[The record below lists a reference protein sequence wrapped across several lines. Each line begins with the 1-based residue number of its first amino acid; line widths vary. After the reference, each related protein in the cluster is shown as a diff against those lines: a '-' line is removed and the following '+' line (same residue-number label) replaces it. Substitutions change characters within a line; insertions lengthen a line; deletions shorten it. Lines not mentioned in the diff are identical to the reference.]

1 MKLSQLGERN
11 IIKVFAEIFG
21 DCAAAEVGIGD
32 DAAVIRADEA
42 LIVVSA
48 DMIRETTHIPREM
61 TPEQAGS
68 YAVNVNLSD
77 LAAMGAKPLAMLFSF
92 GLPGDKDETYVKRL
106 AQGIKEACDAH
117 EVCVIGGDTKEHSE
131 VVISGFALGVA
142 EAGRYLTRSGAKV
155 GELLCVTGSLG
166 AAAAG
171 FYCLTRDIEHP
182 NREDFLKAALEPR
195 ARVKEGLALAGSAS
209 ACMDVSD
216 GLAFSLHELA
226 RKSGVG
232 FEVYEELLPR
242 PEAVKEIAALA
253 SVDEREVL
261 FHKGGD
267 FELLFTVSEEAFPA
281 LQEEFKKRKLAP
293 ISMIG
298 RIINEGSWLITEKG
312 EKVKLPARGYEAFK
326 GGF

>member
-11 IIKVFAEIFG
+11 IIEVFAEIFG
-21 DCAAAEVGIGD
+21 DCAAVEVGIGD
-32 DAAVIRADEA
+32 DAAVIRAGEA
-42 LIVVSA
+42 LIVVST
-48 DMIRETTHIPREM
+48 DIIRETTHIPREM

-92 GLPGDKDETYVKRL
+92 GLPGDRDESYVRRL
-106 AQGIKEACDAH
+106 ARGIKHACDAH

-142 EAGRYLTRSGAKV
+142 RAGGYLTRRGAKA
-155 GELLCVTGSLG
+155 GDLLCVTGSIG

-182 NREDFLKAALEPR
+182 NREDFLRAALEPR
-195 ARVKEGLALAGSAS
+195 ARVKEGLVLAGRAS
-209 ACMDVSD
+209 ACIDVSD
-216 GLAFSLHELA
+216 GLAWSLHELA

-232 FEVYEELLPR
+232 FEVYEERLPC
-242 PEAVKEIAALA
+242 PEGVKEVAALA
-253 SVDEREVL
+253 GVDEREVV

-267 FELLFTVSEEAFPA
+267 FELLFTVSEEMLPE
-281 LQEEFKKRKLAP
+281 LQEEFKKRSLAP
-293 ISMIG
+293 VTQIG
-298 RIINEGSWLITEKG
+298 RIIEKGSWLITG
-312 EKVKLPARGYEAFK
+312 EGKRVKLPARGYEAFK